1 MNKTKRAFALAATT
15 LITPNFAS
23 AQFDDD
29 DVIRLNRSQPII
41 TRSMFPSN
49 RRSDGDNI
57 NGPSLIRV
65 PNFISRGNR
74 VNRDANYYLYFAHHN
89 GEYIRMAWAENVTGP
104 YRLYDAGAS
113 VGDRGVL
120 DDNRNRIDLDNGV
133 GIQDNHIASPDVH
146 VETSPNRIVMYFHAG
161 GYRFD
166 GRNINSQRTFVNT
179 SSRGAEFRRRDTEPV
194 VLGDSYFR
202 VFEDNNTLYAMDNRG
217 IPRRARSFNNP
228 WRPTNGYYN
237 GNSLASLWQQNNN
250 DFYQDRIA
258 DERNQSRSQ
267 RRLRHTGVRVAGR
280 EAQVFFT
287 ERGDSQEH
295 IRLSRINLN
304 VSSWNNWNPSYPG
317 NEILRPVSGWEGG
330 QYNRRTSEAGA
341 APERVNQLRDPDV
354 FVDDDGSIYLLYAG
368 GGEDGIGIAALR
380 NNRQTIRVA
389 GARHDAHARRGS
401 DSGRNFRNNDLAI
414 QDGNGS
420 NDRRTYLRFDE
431 PNSPRTIRAAV
442 LRLYAENSGSG
453 RIEVFGISNPTFNES
468 SLNGNNAPGQG
479 SRLARVDMGPG
490 SQWYEFDVTPHVEN
504 ARRNG
509 RDIGFVVRGTSN
521 SQIRFTSSEGASSR
535 RPQIKYMF
543 R

>member
-1 MNKTKRAFALAATT
+1 MNKIKRKVALIATT
-15 LITPNFAS
+15 LVAPNQAF

-41 TRSMFPSN
+41 ERNDFPSN

-65 PNFISRGNR
+65 PGFISRGNR

-120 DDNRNRIDLDNGV
+120 DDNRRRIDLDNGV

-161 GYRFD
+161 GYRFE

-179 SSRGAEFRRRDTEPV
+179 SSRGDEFRRRDIEPV
-194 VLGDSYFR
+194 QLGDSYFR
-202 VFEDNNTLYAMDNRG
+202 VFEDANTLYAMDNRG

-237 GNSLASLWQQNNN
+237 GNDLDELWQQNNN
-250 DFYQDRIA
+250 DFYQDRIR
-258 DERNQSRSQ
+258 DERNQGRSQ
-267 RRLRHTGVRVAGR
+267 RRLRHTGVRVSGR

-341 APERVNQLRDPDV
+341 APERVNQLRDPDA

-389 GARHDAHARRGS
+389 GARHDAHVRRGS

-468 SLNGNNAPGQG
+468 NLNGNNAPGQG

-521 SQIRFTSSEGASSR
+521 SQIRFTSSEGSSSR

>member
-1 MNKTKRAFALAATT
+1 MNQIKRVFALAATT
-15 LITPNFAS
+15 LITPNPAS

-57 NGPSLIRV
+57 NGPSLIRI

-113 VGDRGVL
+113 IGDRGVL
-120 DDNRNRIDLDNGV
+120 DDNRRRIDLDNGV

-161 GYRFD
+161 GYRFN
-166 GRNINSQRTFVNT
+166 GRNINSQRSFVNT
-179 SSRGAEFRRRDTEPV
+179 PSRGAEFRRRDIEPV
-194 VLGDSYFR
+194 NLGESYFR

-237 GNSLASLWQQNNN
+237 GNSLPELWQRNNT
-250 DFYQDRIA
+250 DFYQNRIQS
-258 DERNQSRSQ
+258 ERGQSRSQ
-267 RRLRHTGVRVAGR
+267 RRIRHTGVRVAGR
-280 EAQVFFT
+280 EAQVFFS

-304 VSSWNNWNPSYPG
+304 VNSWNNWNPSYPG

-431 PNSPRTIRAAV
+431 PNSPRTIRC
-442 LRLYAENSGSG
+442 LLYTSPS
-453 RIEVFGISNPTFNES
+453 P
-468 SLNGNNAPGQG
+468 
-479 SRLARVDMGPG
+479 
-490 SQWYEFDVTPHVEN
+490 
-504 ARRNG
+504 
-509 RDIGFVVRGTSN
+509 RD
-521 SQIRFTSSEGASSR
+521 
-535 RPQIKYMF
+535 
-543 R
+543 

>member
-161 GYRFD
+161 GYRFE

-194 VLGDSYFR
+194 VLGDS
-202 VFEDNNTLYAMDNRG
+202 
-217 IPRRARSFNNP
+217 
-228 WRPTNGYYN
+228 
-237 GNSLASLWQQNNN
+237 
-250 DFYQDRIA
+250 
-258 DERNQSRSQ
+258 
-267 RRLRHTGVRVAGR
+267 
-280 EAQVFFT
+280 
-287 ERGDSQEH
+287 
-295 IRLSRINLN
+295 
-304 VSSWNNWNPSYPG
+304 
-317 NEILRPVSGWEGG
+317 
-330 QYNRRTSEAGA
+330 
-341 APERVNQLRDPDV
+341 
-354 FVDDDGSIYLLYAG
+354 
-368 GGEDGIGIAALR
+368 
-380 NNRQTIRVA
+380 
-389 GARHDAHARRGS
+389 
-401 DSGRNFRNNDLAI
+401 
-414 QDGNGS
+414 
-420 NDRRTYLRFDE
+420 
-431 PNSPRTIRAAV
+431 
-442 LRLYAENSGSG
+442 
-453 RIEVFGISNPTFNES
+453 
-468 SLNGNNAPGQG
+468 
-479 SRLARVDMGPG
+479 
-490 SQWYEFDVTPHVEN
+490 
-504 ARRNG
+504 
-509 RDIGFVVRGTSN
+509 
-521 SQIRFTSSEGASSR
+521 
-535 RPQIKYMF
+535 
-543 R
+543 